1 MYYIDANVF
10 IYVALY
16 EGRKHEHA
24 RALLEAVENGSEGA
38 ATAAL
43 TLDEVVW
50 VLSQEASRSVA
61 LEQGQRLLDI
71 PNLRFVDVEGATL
84 VGMLQQMRRNEH
96 LRPRD
101 AIHLATMES
110 AGIYTIVS
118 DDSDF
123 DRVDDVDRR
132 GLEEPIVQGDG
143 EGTEGAA

>member
-16 EGRKHEHA
+16 DGRKHEHA
-24 RALLEAVENGSEGA
+24 QALLEAVKNGSEGA

-50 VLSQEASRSVA
+50 VLSQEVSRSVA

-71 PNLRFVDVEGATL
+71 PNLRFVDVDGETL
-84 VGMLQQMRRNEH
+84 VGMLQQMRTNDH

-123 DRVDDVDRR
+123 GRVDHIDRC
-132 GLEEPIVQGDG
+132 GLEEPIVQNGDQ
-143 EGTEGAA
+143 GTEGAT